1 MTPLVLEIKSENKQ
15 ISEEVTYLESKL
27 NNLEG
32 NLPIIIKEILDVH
45 LSQKSM
51 QDSQKFATK
60 EELSKLSKRK
70 VDCDV
75 FNSFQKG

>member
-1 MTPLVLEIKSENKQ
+1 MTPLVLKIKSENKQ